1 MNEPQLGKIKS
12 SCEVAKDKLFTE
24 VLNISSGLVRY
35 FALVPAVSVKF
46 YFNVLHHN
54 YSTMILFYSCVLKR
68 MKTTKK
74 KKRKKERTTHN
85 IKTAY
90 DLHKLND
97 IFFVCVCYGF
107 NFYKYFIALNS
118 KARRKN
124 EIGQDFGGRYSI
136 RFWHFPFVFSRLK

>member
-1 MNEPQLGKIKS
+1 
-12 SCEVAKDKLFTE
+12 
-24 VLNISSGLVRY
+24 
-35 FALVPAVSVKF
+35 
-46 YFNVLHHN
+46 
-54 YSTMILFYSCVLKR
+54 MILFYSCVLKR
-68 MKTTKK
+68 MKTKK
-74 KKRKKERTTHN
+74 KKEKKKKKKERKTNN
-85 IKTAY
+85 IKTVY
-90 DLHKLND
+90 DLQKLKD